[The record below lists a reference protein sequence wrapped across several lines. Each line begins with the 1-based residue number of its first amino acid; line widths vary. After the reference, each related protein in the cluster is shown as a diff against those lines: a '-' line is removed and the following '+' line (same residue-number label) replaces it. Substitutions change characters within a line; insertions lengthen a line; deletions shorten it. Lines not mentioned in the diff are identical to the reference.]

1 MLALLFVVTGI
12 IARIIPHL
20 PNFTPVGAAAL
31 FGGAYLPKKWALIMP
46 ILIMVVSDLVI
57 GFDGFFSR
65 AYVYGSFL
73 LIGLLG
79 LWLRTHKSTGNIIL
93 VTFSSSVLFF
103 ALTNFGVWAHSTMYE
118 KSLNGLMHSYMMGLP
133 YFRYTLLGDFF
144 YTGVFFG
151 AYGAASYYL
160 KKTKLARLV
169 DA

>member
-12 IARIIPHL
+12 ISRIVPHL
-20 PNFTPVGAAAL
+20 PNFTPVGASAL
-31 FGGAYLPKKWALIMP
+31 FGGAYLPKKWALVMP

-79 LWLRTHKSTGNIIL
+79 LWLRSHKSFTNIVL
-93 VTFSSSVLFF
+93 VTFSSSLLFF
-103 ALTNFGVWAHSTMYE
+103 LITNFGVWVHSTMYE
-118 KSLNGLMHSYMMGLP
+118 KSLNGLMQSYLMGLP
-133 YFRYTLLGDFF
+133 FFRNTLLGDFF

-151 AYGAASYYL
+151 AYSTAGYYL
-160 KKTKLARLV
+160 KKTRLAHLV
-169 DA
+169 G